1 MMYGES
7 LYKTKLCNTFH
18 PEAHF
23 YLIPRTARGLAP
35 WLALRTVGHVSRAAG
50 ALAARMKHK
59 KTVTHFI
66 RRLAERK
73 VSH

>member
-1 MMYGES
+1 
-7 LYKTKLCNTFH
+7 
-18 PEAHF
+18 
-23 YLIPRTARGLAP
+23 
-35 WLALRTVGHVSRAAG
+35 VSRAAG